1 MGTKESQVARRG
13 YELNPET
20 AKRRNA
26 LFDQYIKPYFNLV
39 YKLCMKYSASPATV
53 KENYSLVLTNLY
65 RGIETYDPEKPIM
78 TWIHICTKRHV
89 IEHEK
94 RRAREK
100 ELRDNDHEVGDL
112 SGGEIVDFDRPS
124 ANLMD
129 EHNWRQFYNDDIIQ
143 ALDSLNPIHRDA
155 LILQEAGY
163 SLKEIAEIE
172 YKKGRL
178 ESRNIDTVK
187 SRLFLARRTLMKKLN
202 RNGTKKTD

>member
-1 MGTKESQVARRG
+1 MGTKESQVARRE

-65 RGIETYDPEKPIM
+65 RGIET
-78 TWIHICTKRHV
+78 
-89 IEHEK
+89 
-94 RRAREK
+94 
-100 ELRDNDHEVGDL
+100 DNDHEVGDL

>member
-1 MGTKESQVARRG
+1 
-13 YELNPET
+13 
-20 AKRRNA
+20 
-26 LFDQYIKPYFNLV
+26 
-39 YKLCMKYSASPATV
+39 
-53 KENYSLVLTNLY
+53 
-65 RGIETYDPEKPIM
+65 
-78 TWIHICTKRHV
+78 
-89 IEHEK
+89 
-94 RRAREK
+94 
-100 ELRDNDHEVGDL
+100 
-112 SGGEIVDFDRPS
+112 
-124 ANLMD
+124 MD